1 MAFRLFA
8 TPRRYLSAKFVKPSW
23 IRYGAAKHGDF
34 TQREP
39 QLGNQYLEDGPLLR
53 ALRRSVPREVLS
65 EIEPDL
71 TLFGERVPVEIE
83 ALGRECEKF
92 PPKLTHQNAW
102 GERIQELWTCEAWKE
117 QRIIAAEEGLV
128 ATAYERKHGEWSR
141 LHQLVKLYLYAPSAG
156 LYTCPLAMTDGAS
169 STIEALKLAENFPQ
183 MKHAFERLTS
193 RHPDKFWTSGQWM
206 TERRGGSDVA
216 NGTDTIAVRDPSLP
230 EKHYRLYGYKWFSS
244 ATDADMSLT
253 LARVATADGKVDEGN
268 KGLSLFFLKVRDEN
282 DRLNNIHMVRLK
294 EKLGTRQ
301 LPTAELLL
309 DGVEA
314 IQLTEPGRG
323 ISGISNMLNITRVYN
338 SVCSVA
344 PMRRLL
350 NLARDYAE
358 NREVFGARIM
368 DHPLHVHT
376 LSEME
381 VEHRGCVLLM
391 VRAGEWLGKR
401 ECGTATDEEQ
411 LLLRLLIPVMK
422 LYTAKQGVS
431 VSSELLEAFGGQ
443 GYMEDSGLPCFLR
456 DAQVL
461 PIWEGT
467 TNILSLDV
475 LRALH
480 KSQGEALRAFAH
492 SVAESLSGA
501 ELHSDENLRKSALTV
516 QKAVE
521 DIVDFATNN
530 QDIIQLAA
538 RDLAYSI
545 ARTYIGGLLVQQACS
560 RETLPHQVWAASRWC
575 LGRDLCP
582 VRTSQEN
589 GFYSIE
595 SYQSSQ
601 KMLQPAVN
609 T

>member
-1 MAFRLFA
+1 MSAILHA
-8 TPRRYLSAKFVKPSW
+8 VPKRYFSTKFVKPPW
-23 IRYGAAKHGDF
+23 IKYGAASHGDF
-34 TQREP
+34 TQKEP

-53 ALRRSVPREVLS
+53 ALRRTVPREVLTD
-65 EIEPDL
+65 IEKDL
-71 TLFGERVPVEIE
+71 TAFGERVAVEIE
-83 ALGRECEKF
+83 PVGRECERH

-102 GERIQELWTCEAWKE
+102 GERVQELWTCEAWKQ
-117 QRIIAAEEGLV
+117 QRKIAAEEGIV

-169 STIEALKLAENFPQ
+169 ATIEALKLGERFPQ
-183 MKHAFERLTS
+183 LEEAYKRLTS
-193 RHPDKFWTSGQWM
+193 RDPKKFWTSGQWM

-216 NGTDTIAVRDPSLP
+216 SGTDTTAVRDPSLP
-230 EKHYRLYGYKWFSS
+230 DEHYRLYGYKWFSS
-244 ATDADMSLT
+244 ATDADMTLT
-253 LARVATADGKVDEGN
+253 LGRVATEGGEVQEGN
-268 KGLSLFFLKVRDEN
+268 KGLSLFYLKLRDDN
-282 DRLNNIHMVRLK
+282 GALDNIHMVRLK

-309 DGVEA
+309 DGVKA

-323 ISGISNMLNITRVYN
+323 IAGISNMLNITRVYN
-338 SVCSVA
+338 SVCSVS

-358 NREVFGARIM
+358 NRDVFGARII

-376 LSEME
+376 LSEVE

-391 VRAGEWLGKR
+391 IRAGEWLGKR
-401 ECGTATDEEQ
+401 ECGIATDQEQ
-411 LLLRLLIPVMK
+411 LLLRLLVPVMK
-422 LYTAKQGVS
+422 LYTAKQGVAMC
-431 VSSELLEAFGGQ
+431 SELLEAFGGQ

-475 LRALH
+475 LRALG
-480 KSQGEALRAFAH
+480 KTEGEALKAFAL
-492 SVAESLSGA
+492 SVTECLNGA
-501 ELHSDENLRKSALTV
+501 ELHSSEQLRNSALKV
-516 QKAVE
+516 RKATE
-521 DIVDFATNN
+521 DIIEFATDN
-530 QDIIQLAA
+530 QDVIQLGA
-538 RDLAYSI
+538 RLFAYSI
-545 ARTYIGGLLVQQACS
+545 ARTYIGALLVEQACS
-560 RETLPHQVWAASRWC
+560 RAALPHQVWAASRWC

-582 VRTSQEN
+582 VKTSLAN
-589 GFYSIE
+589 GFFSLE
-595 SYQSSQ
+595 SYRSSRN
-601 KMLQPAVN
+601 MLLPAVN